1 MKINMQIIC
10 QNRNEYDRAEDAVGF
25 VIECMRD
32 KDVIDANIFI
42 SADDFGGLK
51 SKLSMKREIT
61 DNAEE

>member
-10 QNRNEYDRAEDAVGF
+10 KDRNEYDRAEDAVGF

-32 KDVIDANIFI
+32 NDIIDANIFI

-51 SKLSMKREIT
+51 NKLSIKMEDKK
-61 DNAEE
+61 